1 VILSALDPA
10 DYLVGDDLIDIADV
24 GAVGLAA
31 SLRAEAPADT
41 DFARAAFT
49 WVRDW
54 VRDRVAHSLDVQ
66 DPRITVSAVEVLVRP
81 DAGVGEV
88 S

>member
-10 DYLVGDDLIDIADV
+10 D
-24 GAVGLAA
+24 
-31 SLRAEAPADT
+31 T
-41 DFARAAFT
+41 DFARAALT
-49 WVRDW
+49 W

-66 DPRITVSAVEVLVRP
+66 DPRITFSAVEVLVRP
-81 DAGVGEV
+81 DAGVVAALRASADALALCRSALPSTLGEV